1 MKASGQ
7 KSLLCACLTKEQ
19 DYSTREEIQTL
30 LTNGDY
36 TELHKR
42 LSTRIDFG
50 TAGLRARMEAGFS
63 RMNCLTVIQ
72 ASQGLAE
79 YLLGAD
85 ESFAERGVVIGH
97 DTRHNSW
104 KFADLTA
111 AAFAGKGFKVYMY
124 EDYVHTPLVPC
135 GVDVFNAAAGVM
147 ITASHNPAADNGYKV
162 YAFNACQIK
171 SPVDKQI
178 ASSILQNLDPLE
190 WELTSAL
197 RKKLVPNLLA
207 RVKDVYFRRI
217 SDIIDKNLWSTP
229 FPKFVYT
236 PMHGV
241 GLPYMQEAMKQ
252 LRRLDPGAQYGDVY
266 LDHIMTV
273 VEEQAHPDPDFPTVR
288 FPNPEEEGALDL
300 AMRIA
305 ENVGAKLV
313 LATDPDADRFA
324 AAEFVDGHWHQFT
337 GDQMGVL
344 LAWHL
349 TAVHHR
355 PDDHLPN
362 TPTTMLNSAVSS
374 QMLAAMGQASGFH
387 VEECMTGFKWLG
399 NRALELGQE
408 CVFAYEEALGYMFP
422 NVAHDKDGIAAAVH
436 FLQACA
442 KWEGSPWKTL
452 QGLYRD
458 HGYFETKNTYWKS
471 PDVATT
477 KRVFERIRA
486 LGDPYP
492 ENLGKKVL
500 RWRDLTRP
508 GFDSGTAGNVPE
520 LPVSSGQMITCWLEG
535 GENDQGIRFTVRA
548 SGTEPKI
555 KGTHVIVSP
564 STR

>member
-1 MKASGQ
+1 MQ
-7 KSLLCACLTKEQ
+7 
-19 DYSTREEIQTL
+19 
-30 LTNGDY
+30 
-36 TELHKR
+36 
-42 LSTRIDFG
+42 
-50 TAGLRARMEAGFS
+50 AGFS

-79 YLLGAD
+79 YLLVAD
-85 ESFAERGVVIGH
+85 QSFAERGVVIGH

-111 AAFAGKGFKVYMY
+111 AAFASKGFRVYMY

-135 GVDVFNAAAGVM
+135 GVGMLNAAAGVM

-162 YAFNACQIK
+162 YASNACQIK
-171 SPVDKQI
+171 SPIDKQI
-178 ASSILQNLDPLE
+178 ASSIQRNLDPLE

-197 RKKLVPNLLA
+197 CKKLVPNSLSK
-207 RVKDVYFRRI
+207 VKDAYFRRI
-217 SDIIDKNLWSTP
+217 SDIIDKNLYMTP

-252 LRRLDPGAQYGDVY
+252 LRRLDPAAQYGSVY

-273 VEEQAHPDPDFPTVR
+273 VQEQAHPDPDFPTVR
-288 FPNPEEEGALDL
+288 FPNPEEEGALNL
-300 AMRIA
+300 AMRTA

-324 AAEFVDGHWHQFT
+324 AAELVDGHWHQFT

-349 TAVHHR
+349 MACRQTHDSDEQ
-355 PDDHLPN
+355 DD
-362 TPTTMLNSAVSS
+362 PTVMLNSAVSS
-374 QMLAAMGQASGFH
+374 QMLAVMCKAEGVRA
-387 VEECMTGFKWLG
+387 EECMTGFKWLG
-399 NRALELGQE
+399 NRALELGQD

-422 NVAHDKDGIAAAVH
+422 NVAYDKDGIAAAVH

-442 KWEGSPWKTL
+442 KWEGSPWRVL
-452 QGLYRD
+452 QGLYKD
-458 HGYFETKNTYWKS
+458 YGYFETANTYWKS
-471 PDVATT
+471 PDVGTT
-477 KRVFERIRA
+477 KRVFERVRA
-486 LGDPYP
+486 LGKPYP
-492 ENLGKKVL
+492 KYLGGRNVL

-508 GFDSGTAGNVPE
+508 GFDSETEGNIPE
-520 LPVSSGQMITCWLEG
+520 LPVSSGQMITYWLSG

-555 KGTHVIVSP
+555 KGTP
-564 STR
+564 SRMPQRVDMQLTLRACSLH